1 MTFDAGTWWLVAGI
15 FALLLSITIVL
26 ISAISKYVIMTP
38 LKELKITIEKLTDQ
52 LHSFSIFTEVQNKTN
67 YINEKCTNDI
77 LKDIEKQWQI
87 IDLHEKEINLIKGK
101 L

>member
-15 FALLLSITIVL
+15 FALLLSITSVL

-38 LKELKITIEKLTDQ
+38 LKELKLTIEKLTDQ
-52 LHSFSIFTEVQNKTN
+52 LHSFSIFIEVQKKTN
-67 YINEKCTNDI
+67 YINEKSTNDI